1 MLVSAKSLLLVWQFV
16 LRDSSHAILLWNA
29 ARRHLALQILWLSIL
44 CCRLEGYMP
53 MNPSQPTNGRSI
65 IVSCCI
71 IYLQRFI
78 NRGLLRCATG
88 KVRQVRRQHTPN
100 ISKPSTCVRFNP
112 VKGSMFDPDLP
123 WLWSSSGIF
132 SWYKNQL
139 GWHHQIGHQ
148 LMLWRLQSSALLQGT
163 AEIFTAWCT
172 GAKASSIRQRHLPRK
187 KRWTTSQRS
196 TTPDNDKNDKFHL
209 WNQTVFLDIW
219 VTTVREIGQGDRLK
233 RYFCMSF
240 LP

>member
-1 MLVSAKSLLLVWQFV
+1 MAVCLAGQSCYPTLKCGSQTSSIANSLTFHPMLETGRIYASWILLSQLTVGVSLCHAVSFIVK
-16 LRDSSHAILLWNA
+16 DSSTEDCFVAP
-29 ARRHLALQILWLSIL
+29 
-44 CCRLEGYMP
+44 LEG
-53 MNPSQPTNGRSI
+53 T
-65 IVSCCI
+65 
-71 IYLQRFI
+71 
-78 NRGLLRCATG
+78 
-88 KVRQVRRQHTPN
+88 VRQVLRQHTPN
-100 ISKPSTCVRFNP
+100 ISKPSTCARFNP
-112 VKGSMFDPDLP
+112 VKGSMFDPDLL

-163 AEIFTAWCT
+163 AEIFTTWCT

-196 TTPDNDKNDKFHL
+196 TTPDNDQNGKFHL

-219 VTTVREIGQGDRLK
+219 LTTVREIGQGDRLK
-233 RYFCMSF
+233 RSFCMSF